1 MIKNE
6 KMIKD
11 FNLYARSEHGIS
23 TLKNEEYIKHLIKTN
38 NMSFTNAYIEPTI
51 VEERQMNMS
60 LISVYSRLFMD
71 RVLILGTEIDSDV
84 NNIVSAQ
91 LMYLNSISDEDIQ
104 MHINSNG
111 GSVIDG
117 LAILDTMNFINAS
130 VSTICRGMCAS
141 MASVLLSAGEKG
153 KRFALPH
160 GSIMIHQVSG
170 GTGRAQCSD
179 VQIVA
184 QEMKRTQDTLY
195 KILSDNTGKSIE
207 EITKDADRD
216 YWMTSQEAL
225 DYGIIDEII
234 RKEKR

>member
-1 MIKNE
+1 M
-6 KMIKD
+6 MKD
-11 FNLYARSEHGIS
+11 YQLFARSKHGIS
-23 TLKNEEYIKHLIKTN
+23 TLKNEEYAKYLLKN
-38 NMSFTNAYIEPTI
+38 SYIEPTI

-104 MHINSNG
+104 MHINSSG
-111 GSVIDG
+111 GSCVDG
-117 LAILDTMNFINAS
+117 LGILDTMQFINAD
-130 VSTICRGMCAS
+130 VATYCRGMCAS
-141 MASVLLSAGEKG
+141 MASILLSAGEKG

-179 VQIVA
+179 VQIIA
-184 QEMKRTQDTLY
+184 EQMKRTQNTLY
-195 KILSDNTGKSIE
+195 KILSENTGKSVEQIE
-207 EITKDADRD
+207 KDADRD

-225 DYGIIDEII
+225 DYGLIDHIIT
-234 RKEKR
+234 KEK

>member
-1 MIKNE
+1 MSKNE
-6 KMIKD
+6 KLIKD
-11 FNLYARSEHGIS
+11 FKLYAKSEHGIS
-23 TLKNEEYIKHLIKTN
+23 TLKNEDYAKHIIKN
-38 NMSFTNAYIEPTI
+38 NSRLFTNAYIEPTI

-104 MHINSNG
+104 MHINSGG
-111 GSVIDG
+111 GSVVDG
-117 LAILDTMNFINAS
+117 LAILDTMNFISAD

-141 MASVLLSAGEKG
+141 MASVLLSAGTKG
-153 KRFALPH
+153 KRYALPH

-184 QEMKRTQDTLY
+184 QEMKKTQDTLY
-195 KILSDNTGKSIE
+195 KILSENTGKTFE
-207 EITKDADRD
+207 EIARDADRD
-216 YWMTSQEAL
+216 YWMTSEEAMN
-225 DYGIIDEII
+225 YGIIDNII
-234 RKEKR
+234 RKEK